1 MSMMG
6 TQRNTGDLEDIVGNI
21 YLRVQ
26 QYPKIVMLHTT
37 TELYEYE
44 EYTGLNHIIR
54 TNKSPQTERQVGL
67 KRKHYYRHF
76 TDQI

>member
-6 TQRNTGDLEDIVGNI
+6 TQRNTDIVGNI

-26 QYPKIVMLHTT
+26 QYPKIFMLHTT

-54 TNKSPQTERQVGL
+54 TNKSPQTER
-67 KRKHYYRHF
+67 
-76 TDQI
+76 